1 MRKSF
6 IILMAGLALAA
17 CSKQLDA
24 PVQEGPHEIAF
35 TVGTPETR
43 GATEVTTSN
52 ISALYVTA
60 TTGSSSETAAFTSA
74 SFTKGGSNWT
84 GGKYWPA
91 SDPGYHFYGA
101 NTALTHTASG
111 ATVSPANA
119 NTDIVVGYIATS
131 NFKSVNVFT
140 LGHIFAQV
148 GTCTIKAPAGYT
160 LSGVKVSLKPITSGT
175 YNLKSGSWTSKG
187 SAASTASYIFGTSS
201 TGVNITTAGGSSTS
215 ADNDLWLVPGDYQ
228 LTATYTIA
236 KGDFS
241 KAYTKTATVTLVQ
254 GKNNNIGLNSN
265 GDPNIPEPD
274 DIAELTFTVTVTP
287 WTDNNVPVS
296 F

>member
-17 CSKQLDA
+17 CNKQLDT
-24 PVQEGPHEIAF
+24 PVQEGPQEIAF

-74 SFTKGGSNWT
+74 SFTKSGSNWT

-131 NFKSVNVFT
+131 NFKSVNAFT

-175 YNLKSGSWTSKG
+175 YNLKSGSWNSKG

-228 LTATYTIA
+228 LTASYTIA